1 MITSTSISNRPK
13 TLIRFAMPLLMGIL
27 TAAPAIGKE
36 AVSSVKASVQA
47 GFEKAVL
54 GKGSGAHPATKRP
67 TPSSFGMTCTPR
79 LSTARPVLTIT
90 LPQSP
95 AARRH
100 VFAVISPSGR
110 LYELYSPYA
119 DDVEIVDIIIPSNEI
134 SWQRARTRA
143 RFTLAAPKLLATAPG
158 QQMPTRVFAEKG
170 RYKFAL
176 VSAIQKDLI
185 AVSDRPD
192 QVTIY
197 AGCLIDWMP

>member
-1 MITSTSISNRPK
+1 MITSISTSNRQK
-13 TLIRFAMPLLMGIL
+13 TLIRFALPLLMGIF

-36 AVSSVKASVQA
+36 VVSSLKASVQA
-47 GFEKAVL
+47 AFEKAVL
-54 GKGSGAHPATKRP
+54 GKASGAIATTKRP
-67 TPSSFGMTCTPR
+67 TPSSFGMACTPR
-79 LSTARPVLTIT
+79 VSARRPALMIT

-100 VFAVISPSGR
+100 VFAVISPSGQ
-110 LYELYSPYA
+110 LYELYSPYS
-119 DDVEIVDIIIPSNEI
+119 DDVEIADIIIPSDEI
-134 SWQRARTRA
+134 SWQKARTRA
-143 RFTLAAPKLLATAPG
+143 RFSLVAPKLVATAPG
-158 QQMPTRVFAEKG
+158 QQVPTRVFAEKG
-170 RYKFAL
+170 QYKFAL